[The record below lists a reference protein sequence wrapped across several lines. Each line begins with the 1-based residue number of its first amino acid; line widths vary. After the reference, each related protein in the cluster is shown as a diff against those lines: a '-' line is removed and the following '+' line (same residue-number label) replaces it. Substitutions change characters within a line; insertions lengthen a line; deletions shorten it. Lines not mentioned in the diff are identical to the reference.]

1 MKKIKKFLKGL
12 KVFFKVFCL
21 IVAILSFFGG
31 IFVLL
36 QFDEQN
42 IKIAEYLGLPAYQKY
57 EVAKLAFEKAEATKN
72 ISVDSKLRYSE
83 KHEKLKCC
91 FLVSKDNIN
100 KEMLMICAM
109 VFIVTLI
116 LSCVLCWES
125 ILSFYYDE

>member
-12 KVFFKVFCL
+12 KVFFKVFCP
-21 IVAILSFFGG
+21 IVAILSFFGC

-57 EVAKLAFEKAEATKN
+57 EVAKLAFEKAEEQKN
-72 ISVDSKLRYSE
+72 ISVDSRFRYSS
-83 KHEKLKCC
+83 KHETIRCR
-91 FLVSKDNIN
+91 FLSSKSDIN
-100 KEMLMICAM
+100 REILMICAM
-109 VFIVTLI
+109 ICIVAFI